1 MAKLA
6 KKGKKI
12 KVIDSDEEEGDDFK
26 RDSAA
31 PGQTQEGSED
41 GGTSARKKNKRDAGS
56 IERQ

>member
-41 GGTSARKKNKRDAGS
+41 GSVAKKNRGREGS
-56 IERQ
+56 VER